1 MSGGLP
7 TVTPN
12 PLGSPPKILPESTA
26 PVFLKPASPTWPGKF
41 RGVTVFGVVG
51 REKPPVPHPPHGV
64 VVVGTRWP
72 NKLAKEQRRARNPT
86 ALVHQLSWNHQQ

>member
-1 MSGGLP
+1 MHVWGLP

-12 PLGSPPKILPESTA
+12 PLGSPPKVLPESTA
-26 PVFLKPASPTWPGKF
+26 PVFLKPASPTWPEKL

-51 REKPPVPHPPHGV
+51 REKPPPHGV

-72 NKLAKEQRRARNPT
+72 NKLAKEQRARNPT